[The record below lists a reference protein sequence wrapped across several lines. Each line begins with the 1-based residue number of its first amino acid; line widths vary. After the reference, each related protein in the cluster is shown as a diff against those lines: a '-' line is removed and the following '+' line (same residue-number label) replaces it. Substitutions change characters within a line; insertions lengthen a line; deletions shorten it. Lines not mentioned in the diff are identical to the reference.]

1 MTPPVVAGGIW
12 ASWWLLLRVTGQG
25 YSLRPVYAG
34 YQFVP
39 ADDLFDAPVSAV
51 WSLHIQPPVW
61 NLVVGAAGGWSP
73 FGDALTL
80 QLVTL
85 ALGIGLAASLCA
97 LLGALGAPPG
107 WAVGLTALATLNAQ
121 VMLHAFE
128 PRYDFA
134 VATLTCL
141 LVWTT
146 TRPAGS
152 RWAVAAP
159 IVVSTTLAATRTL
172 YHPVWLVG
180 VVVLVLIAHRRV
192 LRPAN
197 VAVAIAV
204 PLVVI
209 GGWAVKNQVVVERPT
224 VSTLTGMNLL
234 RSVSPATD
242 ETALEQMTT
251 DGRISEIWRVGLAR
265 WALDGPCLD
274 ADQSGTGALD
284 SPTRTLPRQYRTGAF
299 DDGVVPN
306 YNARCFLVAYDQAS
320 SDASTIIREHPGA
333 WVRGR
338 LWAANNWF
346 GLPEVDPADRSAL
359 WTPLELGTR
368 AALVGAPHPPLP
380 DSWGAPSLWVHRT
393 PVSILLI
400 TLSGAVLV
408 TGVRRGVAVGRD
420 GAAHLPE
427 IVAAWTVAWTLVAG
441 IAFELGEQVRFR
453 NAIDPLVIGLGGWL
467 LIDAVRRRRSGRDAN
482 SRDAALSQRNARP

>member
-1 MTPPVVAGGIW
+1 MA
-12 ASWWLLLRVTGQG
+12 WWFLLRVSGQG

-39 ADDLFDAPVSAV
+39 ADDLFDSPVAAV

-61 NLVVGAAGGWSP
+61 NLVVGVAGGWSP
-73 FGDALTL
+73 LGDAPTL

-85 ALGIGLAASLCA
+85 ALGAGLAASLCA
-97 LLGALGAPPG
+97 LLGALGAPPR
-107 WAVGLTALATLNAQ
+107 WAVGLTAVATLNAQ

-128 PRYDFA
+128 PRYDLA

-146 TRPAGS
+146 TRAAGS
-152 RWAVAAP
+152 RWTVAAP
-159 IVVSTTLAATRTL
+159 VLVATLLAATRTL
-172 YHPVWLVG
+172 YHPVWLIG
-180 VVVLVLIAHRRV
+180 VVAVVLVAHRRV

-197 VAVAIAV
+197 VAVAVAV
-204 PLVVI
+204 PLVVL
-209 GGWAVKNQVVVERPT
+209 GGWAIKNQVVVERPA

-242 ETALEQMTT
+242 ESALEQLTV
-251 DGRISEIWRVGLAR
+251 DGEISEIWRVGLAR

-274 ADQSGTGALD
+274 GDRAGSAALT
-284 SPTRTLPRQYRTGAF
+284 SATRTLPPQYRTGAF

-320 SDASTIIREHPGA
+320 SDAATIIREHPGA
-333 WVRGR
+333 WIRGR
-338 LWAANNWF
+338 MWAANNWF
-346 GLPEVDPADRSAL
+346 GLPEVDPAERSPL
-359 WTPLELGTR
+359 WTPLEATTR
-368 AALVGAPHPPLP
+368 VTLLGAPHPPLP
-380 DSWGAPSLWVHRT
+380 ASWGAPSLWVHRT
-393 PVSILLI
+393 PVSIVLVV
-400 TLSGAVLV
+400 LSGVVLV

-427 IVAAWTVAWTLVAG
+427 IVAGWTVLWTVVAG
-441 IAFELGEQVRFR
+441 VAFELGEQVRFR

-467 LIDAVRRRRSGRDAN
+467 LVRFVSDRLARRRVDAEP
-482 SRDAALSQRNARP
+482 A